1 MDLTIMTIIAI
12 ATSKGGT
19 GKTML
24 AAGLAAFWATAG
36 KRVLALDTDPN
47 RHLFD
52 QLEGSGIDCR
62 PVAEDAILA
71 EATRGREAADVVLV
85 DVAGLLAKG
94 MVYAAAA
101 ADVVLI
107 PCRPDRA
114 DIGEAARTQDVVRN
128 AEAMSRRPIPH
139 AAILTQVNP
148 RTQVLAV
155 ARDELDRLEIPRLPA
170 EMPMR
175 VAYAEANFT
184 GRHLDSSAIY
194 ADLREISEAIMLT
207 VAHR

>member
-1 MDLTIMTIIAI
+1 MPIIAI

-19 GKTML
+19 GKTTL
-24 AAGLAAFWATAG
+24 VAGLAAFWRANG

-47 RHLFD
+47 RNLLD
-52 QLEGSGIDCR
+52 RLDGSGIDCR
-62 PVAEDAILA
+62 PVTEDAILA
-71 EATRGREAADVVLV
+71 EAMRARVNADVVLI
-85 DVAGLLAKG
+85 DVTGRPAKG
-94 MVYAAAA
+94 LVCVAT

-128 AEAMSRRPIPH
+128 AGAMSRRPIPH
-139 AAILTQVNP
+139 AAILTQVNA

-155 ARDELDRLEIPRLPA
+155 AREELDRLKIPRLPV
-170 EMPMR
+170 EMPLR
-175 VAYAEANFT
+175 AAYAEANFT
-184 GRHLDSSAIY
+184 GGHLDSSAIY

>member
-1 MDLTIMTIIAI
+1 MTIIAF
-12 ATSKGGT
+12 ASGKGGVS
-19 GKTML
+19 KTTL
-24 AAGLAAFWATAG
+24 AAGLAAFWAAAG
-36 KRVLALDTDPN
+36 KRVVALDTDHN

-52 QLEGSGIDCR
+52 RLDGSSIDCR

-71 EATRGREAADVVLV
+71 EAMRARVNADVVLI
-85 DVAGLLAKG
+85 DVTGRPAKDL
-94 MVYAAAA
+94 VCIAT

-128 AEAMSRRPIPH
+128 AGAMARRHIPH

-148 RTQVLAV
+148 RTQVLAF
-155 ARDELDRLEIPRLPA
+155 ARDQLDRLEIPRLPA

-175 VAYAEANFT
+175 AAYAEANFT

-194 ADLREISEAIMLT
+194 TDLRGISEAIMLT

>member
-1 MDLTIMTIIAI
+1 MTIITI
-12 ATSKGGT
+12 ATSKGGAS
-19 GKTML
+19 KTTL
-24 AAGLAAFWATAG
+24 AAGLAAFWRANG

-47 RHLFD
+47 RNLLD
-52 QLEGSGIDCR
+52 RLEGSGIDCR
-62 PVAEDAILA
+62 AVGEDAILA
-71 EATRGREAADVVLV
+71 EATRGREAADMVLI

-139 AAILTQVNP
+139 AAILTQVNA

-155 ARDELDRLEIPRLPA
+155 AREELDRLEIPRLPV
-170 EMPMR
+170 EMPLR
-175 VAYAEANFT
+175 TAYAEASFT
-184 GRHLDSSAIY
+184 GQHLASAGVRADLSAI
-194 ADLREISEAIMLT
+194 AGAVLRLLG
-207 VAHR
+207 R